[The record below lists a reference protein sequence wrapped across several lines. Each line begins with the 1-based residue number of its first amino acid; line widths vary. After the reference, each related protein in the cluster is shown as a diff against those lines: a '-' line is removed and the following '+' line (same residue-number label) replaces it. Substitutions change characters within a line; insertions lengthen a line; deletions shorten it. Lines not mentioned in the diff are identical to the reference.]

1 MNTLVNALAVLI
13 VGIALIVLLS
23 FLLALPVMLLWD
35 AVIPG
40 IFPGLHE
47 ITWLQAWGLS
57 LLCGLLFKSH
67 MTKKS
72 D

>member
-1 MNTLVNALAVLI
+1 MNALGTIIATVI
-13 VGIALIVLLS
+13 AGIALIVLLS

-35 AVIPG
+35 AVIPS
-40 IFPGLHE
+40 IFKLPE

-67 MTKKS
+67 ITNKK

>member
-1 MNTLVNALAVLI
+1 MTTLFQALAVI
-13 VGIALIVLLS
+13 VGGIALIVFMS
-23 FLLALPVMLLWD
+23 FLLSLPVMLLWD
-35 AVIPG
+35 AVIPK
-40 IFPGLHE
+40 IFGLPE

-67 MTKKS
+67 VTTNK